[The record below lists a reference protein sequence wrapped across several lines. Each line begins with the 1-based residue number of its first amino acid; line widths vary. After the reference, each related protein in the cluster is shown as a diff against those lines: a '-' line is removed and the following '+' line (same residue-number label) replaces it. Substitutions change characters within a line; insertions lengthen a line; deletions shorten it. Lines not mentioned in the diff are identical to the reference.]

1 MLVKVDYKPSLV
13 HRGHER
19 GHDMGPW
26 TLSSHLIH
34 CCGKRS
40 GRGRKGER
48 KRKGK
53 RKRKTGREVETQR
66 HRERQRGREEVR
78 RHTAD
83 NVFDL
88 LFSGRN
94 FLIM

>member
-1 MLVKVDYKPSLV
+1 LGLK
-13 HRGHER
+13 GGEE
-19 GHDMGPW
+19 
-26 TLSSHLIH
+26 
-34 CCGKRS
+34 GKRS

-48 KRKGK
+48 KRK
-53 RKRKTGREVETQR
+53 RKRGREVETQRQRER

-88 LFSGRN
+88 LFSGRI
-94 FLIM
+94 FLIL

>member
-19 GHDMGPW
+19 GHAMGPW
-26 TLSSHLIH
+26 TLFSHLIH

-48 KRKGK
+48 KRK
-53 RKRKTGREVETQR
+53 RKRGREVETQR
-66 HRERQRGREEVR
+66 HRERQRGRVEVQ
-78 RHTAD
+78 HAAD

-88 LFSGRN
+88 LISGQII
-94 FLIM
+94 LIM

>member
-1 MLVKVDYKPSLV
+1 
-13 HRGHER
+13 
-19 GHDMGPW
+19 MG
-26 TLSSHLIH
+26 LKGGEE
-34 CCGKRS
+34 GKRS

-48 KRKGK
+48 KRK
-53 RKRKTGREVETQR
+53 RKRGREVETQR

-78 RHTAD
+78 HAAD

-88 LFSGRN
+88 LFSGRI

>member
-48 KRKGK
+48 KRK

-88 LFSGRN
+88 LFSGRI